1 VTLSTF
7 VPPAVEGLRPF
18 VEAGVLGPTELH
30 AVASYVAAA
39 AAEGHEVP
47 SSVVLACALAVRAP
61 LHGHVCVDLRTIR
74 SVVVGDDESP
84 TELSGKEPAPTD
96 QPEDPLQREQQL
108 LDALEWPQGD
118 AWTAAVAVSPL
129 VQVVGRPRTSPE
141 LLPFV
146 LEGELIYLAR
156 YWVMERY
163 VAADLRH
170 RSERAD
176 ADAAES
182 DAHADRV
189 AAMDVARAK
198 VGELFP
204 AVAGA
209 DSSQRDAVDAALDR
223 DFVVVSGGP
232 GTGKTYTVARL
243 LAAVMSGLEGV
254 DSDLQVALVAPT
266 GKASARM
273 SEAIRQSI
281 EPMASGDP
289 FRVSDQVRARLAAL
303 EATTIHRLLGRKP
316 DGGFRH
322 GPDSPL
328 PHDIVVVDE
337 VSMVSLSLMAHLLA
351 AIRPTAKVVLVGDPF
366 QLASVE
372 AGAVLGDIVG
382 LAAPGAADLGANR
395 IRSSIRQLGVVH
407 RQSEGSP
414 ILDLATAIRD
424 DQADDVM
431 SILRAGV
438 PEVSWIDPDDT
449 VARRRVEAMVA
460 AQAKAAVT
468 AAAAAA
474 ACADRGERGARALE
488 ALAAINDLKVLS
500 ALRRGSDGVD
510 GWNRRTDDRL
520 RAEDLI
526 GWDDWYSGRPVM
538 VTKNDYMN
546 HVFNGDVGIAVAAG
560 DRFQVWFPRSP
571 DPLVVEASRLGN
583 YMTQWAMS
591 IHKSQGS
598 EFGHVVITLPP
609 PPSRILTRELLYTAV
624 TRAKKE
630 VTIVASEDAIRF
642 AVERPVARASGL
654 AARLADG

>member
-1 VTLSTF
+1 MRLPTF
-7 VPPAVEGLRPF
+7 VPPLVDSLRPF
-18 VEAGVLGPTELH
+18 AEAGVLGPTELH
-30 AVASYVAAA
+30 AVATYVAAA
-39 AAEGHEVP
+39 ASEGHAVP
-47 SSVVLACALAVRAP
+47 APVVLACALAVRAP
-61 LHGHVCVDLRTIR
+61 LHGHVCVDLRTVER
-74 SVVVGDDESP
+74 VVVGDGESP
-84 TELSGKEPAPTD
+84 ADPSGDEPVPRPTTATGPD
-96 QPEDPLQREQQL
+96 DALRREQQL
-108 LDALEWPQGD
+108 LDALVWPSPDG
-118 AWTAAVAVSPL
+118 WTDAVAASPL
-129 VQVVGRPRTSPE
+129 VQVMGGPDSLSE
-141 LLPFV
+141 LRPFV
-146 LEGELIYLAR
+146 LDGGLLYLAR
-156 YWVMERY
+156 FWVMERY

-176 ADAAES
+176 EGTGTGSDEGSDPVPGAPAE
-182 DAHADRV
+182 RV
-189 AAMDVARAK
+189 AAMAAARAK
-198 VGELFP
+198 IVELFP
-204 AVAGA
+204 VVDDA
-209 DSSQRDAVDAALDR
+209 DTSQRAAVEAAIDR

-254 DSDLQVALVAPT
+254 DADLQVALVAPT

-281 EPMASGDP
+281 EPTGSGDP
-289 FRVSDQVRARLAAL
+289 FPVSDAVRARLAAL
-303 EATTIHRLLGRKP
+303 EATTIHRLLGRNP

-351 AIRPTAKVVLVGDPF
+351 AIRPAAKVVLVGDPF

-382 LAAPGAADLGANR
+382 LAAPGADDLQANG

-424 DQADDVM
+424 DQPDAVM
-431 SILRAGV
+431 SILRAGG
-438 PEVSWIDPDDT
+438 PEVHWIDPDDAP
-449 VARRRVEAMVA
+449 ARRRVEAMVA
-460 AQAKAAVT
+460 SQARAAVT
-468 AAAAAA
+468 SAAAAA
-474 ACADRGERGARALE
+474 ACTDPAERGARAIE

-500 ALRRGSDGVD
+500 ALRRGRDGVD
-510 GWNRRTDDRL
+510 CWNRRTDDRL

-538 VTKNDYMN
+538 VTRNDYMN
-546 HVFNGDVGIAVAAG
+546 NVFNGDVGIAVAAG

-571 DPLVVEASRLGN
+571 EPLVVEASRLGN

-598 EFGHVVITLPP
+598 
-609 PPSRILTRELLYTAV
+609 
-624 TRAKKE
+624 
-630 VTIVASEDAIRF
+630 
-642 AVERPVARASGL
+642 
-654 AARLADG
+654 